1 MVKYFDSLC
10 RFSNLSKLH
19 HKLTNWSL
27 QDPESAANSQEK
39 AQLMQK
45 FSDLKALITMAS
57 ARLASVSQSLLV
69 QPHAQLPVGGQLKAP
84 PVPAATASPSAKV
97 VGDQSK
103 GKVPPPVAAA
113 PHSVKDSS
121 KKKKERKPR
130 NWEFLN
136 MLREEEEMYA
146 EDIKKRKE
154 AREREEE
161 KAREKMKRVQQKER
175 EREEKA
181 KAEAKEK
188 EREKAKE
195 RKKPKHSLYMQ
206 MLLDDQEE
214 LRLAD
219 IKRGEQRKREQETER
234 EREEEQAKAEA
245 KEKEREREEKA
256 KAEAKEKEKEKTP
269 EKSKDAGPRLLTERL
284 PVGQL
289 IREARDYIVELD
301 FSVNGDGPTYSA
313 DQSINILARVI
324 NKITSALDNMMEPSD
339 AKSSKEALTV
349 TRYRDDL
356 TKLLQMGNTLLDTL
370 LKKKHEKKP

>member
-10 RFSNLSKLH
+10 RFSNLSRLH

-57 ARLASVSQSLLV
+57 ARLASVGQSLLV
-69 QPHAQLPVGGQLKAP
+69 KPHAQLPVGGQLKAP

-161 KAREKMKRVQQKER
+161 KAREKKKRDQQKER

-188 EREKAKE
+188 E
-195 RKKPKHSLYMQ
+195 
-206 MLLDDQEE
+206 
-214 LRLAD
+214 
-219 IKRGEQRKREQETER
+219 
-234 EREEEQAKAEA
+234 
-245 KEKEREREEKA
+245 KEKK
-256 KAEAKEKEKEKTP
+256 KEKTP

-324 NKITSALDNMMEPSD
+324 NRIATALDHMMEPSD

-356 TKLLQMGNTLLDTL
+356 TKLVQMGRVLLDTL
-370 LKKKHEKKP
+370 LKKQHEKKP

>member
-10 RFSNLSKLH
+10 RFSNLSRLH

-57 ARLASVSQSLLV
+57 ARLASVGQSLLV
-69 QPHAQLPVGGQLKAP
+69 KPHAQLPVGGQLKAP

-161 KAREKMKRVQQKER
+161 KAREKKKRDQQKER

-188 EREKAKE
+188 E
-195 RKKPKHSLYMQ
+195 
-206 MLLDDQEE
+206 
-214 LRLAD
+214 
-219 IKRGEQRKREQETER
+219 
-234 EREEEQAKAEA
+234 
-245 KEKEREREEKA
+245 KEKK
-256 KAEAKEKEKEKTP
+256 KEKTP

-324 NKITSALDNMMEPSD
+324 NKITTALDHMMEPSD

-356 TKLLQMGNTLLDTL
+356 TKLVQMGNTLLDTL

>member
-10 RFSNLSKLH
+10 RFSNLSRLH
-19 HKLTNWSL
+19 YKLTNWSL

-57 ARLASVSQSLLV
+57 ARLASVGQSLLV
-69 QPHAQLPVGGQLKAP
+69 KPHAQLPVGGQLKAP

-161 KAREKMKRVQQKER
+161 KAREKKKRDQQKER

-188 EREKAKE
+188 E
-195 RKKPKHSLYMQ
+195 
-206 MLLDDQEE
+206 
-214 LRLAD
+214 
-219 IKRGEQRKREQETER
+219 
-234 EREEEQAKAEA
+234 
-245 KEKEREREEKA
+245 KEKK
-256 KAEAKEKEKEKTP
+256 KEKTP

-324 NKITSALDNMMEPSD
+324 NKITTALDHMMEPSD

>member
-1 MVKYFDSLC
+1 MRFNLVKYFDSLC

-27 QDPESAANSQEK
+27 QNPASAANSQEK

-57 ARLASVSQSLLV
+57 ARLASVGQSLLV
-69 QPHAQLPVGGQLKAP
+69 KPHAQLPVGGQLKAP

-161 KAREKMKRVQQKER
+161 KAREKKKRDQQ
-175 EREEKA
+175 
-181 KAEAKEK
+181 
-188 EREKAKE
+188 
-195 RKKPKHSLYMQ
+195 
-206 MLLDDQEE
+206 
-214 LRLAD
+214 
-219 IKRGEQRKREQETER
+219 
-234 EREEEQAKAEA
+234 
-245 KEKEREREEKA
+245 KEREREEKA

-269 EKSKDAGPRLLTERL
+269 EKSKDAGPRLLAERL
-284 PVGQL
+284 PLGQL

-324 NKITSALDNMMEPSD
+324 NKITSNLDNMMEPSD

-356 TKLLQMGNTLLDTL
+356 TKLVQMGKTLLDTL

>member
-10 RFSNLSKLH
+10 RFSNLSRLH

-27 QDPESAANSQEK
+27 QDPESAANSEEK

-57 ARLASVSQSLLV
+57 ARLASVGQSLLV
-69 QPHAQLPVGGQLKAP
+69 KPHAQLPVGGQLKAP

-161 KAREKMKRVQQKER
+161 KAREKKKRDQQKER

-188 EREKAKE
+188 E
-195 RKKPKHSLYMQ
+195 
-206 MLLDDQEE
+206 
-214 LRLAD
+214 
-219 IKRGEQRKREQETER
+219 
-234 EREEEQAKAEA
+234 
-245 KEKEREREEKA
+245 KEKK
-256 KAEAKEKEKEKTP
+256 KEKTP

-324 NKITSALDNMMEPSD
+324 NKITTALDHMMEPSD

-356 TKLLQMGNTLLDTL
+356 TKLVQMGNTLLDTL

>member
-10 RFSNLSKLH
+10 RFSNLSRLH
-19 HKLTNWSL
+19 YKLTNWSL
-27 QDPESAANSQEK
+27 QDPESAANSEEK

-57 ARLASVSQSLLV
+57 ARLASVGQSLLV
-69 QPHAQLPVGGQLKAP
+69 KPHAQLPVGGQLKAP

-161 KAREKMKRVQQKER
+161 KAREKKKRDQQ
-175 EREEKA
+175 
-181 KAEAKEK
+181 
-188 EREKAKE
+188 
-195 RKKPKHSLYMQ
+195 
-206 MLLDDQEE
+206 
-214 LRLAD
+214 
-219 IKRGEQRKREQETER
+219 
-234 EREEEQAKAEA
+234 
-245 KEKEREREEKA
+245 KEREREEKA

-324 NKITSALDNMMEPSD
+324 NKITTALDHMMEPSD

-356 TKLLQMGNTLLDTL
+356 TKLVQMGNTLLDTL

>member
-10 RFSNLSKLH
+10 RFSNLSRLH
-19 HKLTNWSL
+19 YKLTNWSL

-57 ARLASVSQSLLV
+57 ARLASVGQSLLV
-69 QPHAQLPVGGQLKAP
+69 KPHAQLPVGGQLKAP

-161 KAREKMKRVQQKER
+161 KAREKKKRDQQKER

-188 EREKAKE
+188 E
-195 RKKPKHSLYMQ
+195 
-206 MLLDDQEE
+206 
-214 LRLAD
+214 
-219 IKRGEQRKREQETER
+219 
-234 EREEEQAKAEA
+234 
-245 KEKEREREEKA
+245 KEKK
-256 KAEAKEKEKEKTP
+256 KEKTP

-324 NKITSALDNMMEPSD
+324 NRITTALDHMMEPSD

>member
-10 RFSNLSKLH
+10 RFSNLSRLH
-19 HKLTNWSL
+19 YKLTNWSL
-27 QDPESAANSQEK
+27 QDPESAANSEEK

-57 ARLASVSQSLLV
+57 ARLASVGQSLLV
-69 QPHAQLPVGGQLKAP
+69 KPHAQLPVGGQLKAP

-161 KAREKMKRVQQKER
+161 KAREKKKRDQQ
-175 EREEKA
+175 
-181 KAEAKEK
+181 
-188 EREKAKE
+188 
-195 RKKPKHSLYMQ
+195 
-206 MLLDDQEE
+206 
-214 LRLAD
+214 
-219 IKRGEQRKREQETER
+219 
-234 EREEEQAKAEA
+234 
-245 KEKEREREEKA
+245 KEREREEKA

-269 EKSKDAGPRLLTERL
+269 EKSKDAGPRLLAERL
-284 PVGQL
+284 PLGQL

-313 DQSINILARVI
+313 DQSINFLARVI
-324 NKITSALDNMMEPSD
+324 NKITTALDNMMEPSD

>member
-27 QDPESAANSQEK
+27 QNPASAANSQEK

-57 ARLASVSQSLLV
+57 ARLASVGQSLLV
-69 QPHAQLPVGGQLKAP
+69 KPHAQLPVGGQLKAP

-161 KAREKMKRVQQKER
+161 KAREKKKRDQQKER

-181 KAEAKEK
+181 KAEAMEK
-188 EREKAKE
+188 EREK
-195 RKKPKHSLYMQ
+195 S
-206 MLLDDQEE
+206 
-214 LRLAD
+214 
-219 IKRGEQRKREQETER
+219 
-234 EREEEQAKAEA
+234 
-245 KEKEREREEKA
+245 KEKERA
-256 KAEAKEKEKEKTP
+256 KPK
-269 EKSKDAGPRLLTERL
+269 EKSKDAVPRLLTERL
-284 PVGQL
+284 PLGQM
-289 IREARDYIVELD
+289 IRDARDYIVELD
-301 FSVNGDGPTYSA
+301 SSVNGDGPPVSTA
-313 DQSINILARVI
+313 ESINILARVI
-324 NKITSALDNMMEPSD
+324 NKITSNLDNMMEPSD
-339 AKSSKEALTV
+339 AKSSKEALTI

-356 TKLLQMGNTLLDTL
+356 TKLVQMGRVLLDTL
-370 LKKKHEKKP
+370 LKKQHEKKP

>member
-10 RFSNLSKLH
+10 RFSNLSRLH

-27 QDPESAANSQEK
+27 QDPESAANSEEK

-57 ARLASVSQSLLV
+57 ARLASVGQSLLV
-69 QPHAQLPVGGQLKAP
+69 KPHAQLPVGGQLKAP

-161 KAREKMKRVQQKER
+161 KAREKKKRDQQKER

-188 EREKAKE
+188 E
-195 RKKPKHSLYMQ
+195 
-206 MLLDDQEE
+206 
-214 LRLAD
+214 
-219 IKRGEQRKREQETER
+219 
-234 EREEEQAKAEA
+234 
-245 KEKEREREEKA
+245 KEKK
-256 KAEAKEKEKEKTP
+256 KEKTP

-324 NKITSALDNMMEPSD
+324 NRITTALDHMMEPSD

-356 TKLLQMGNTLLDTL
+356 TKLVQMGNTLLDTL
-370 LKKKHEKKP
+370 LKKKHEKKHEKKP

>member
-10 RFSNLSKLH
+10 RFSNLSRLH

-57 ARLASVSQSLLV
+57 ARLASVGQSLLV
-69 QPHAQLPVGGQLKAP
+69 KPHAQLPVGGQLKAP

-161 KAREKMKRVQQKER
+161 KAREKKKRDQQKER

-188 EREKAKE
+188 E
-195 RKKPKHSLYMQ
+195 
-206 MLLDDQEE
+206 
-214 LRLAD
+214 
-219 IKRGEQRKREQETER
+219 
-234 EREEEQAKAEA
+234 
-245 KEKEREREEKA
+245 KEKK
-256 KAEAKEKEKEKTP
+256 KEKTP

-324 NKITSALDNMMEPSD
+324 NKITTALDHMMEPSD

>member
-10 RFSNLSKLH
+10 RFSNLSRLH
-19 HKLTNWSL
+19 YKLTNWSL
-27 QDPESAANSQEK
+27 QDPESAANSEEK

-57 ARLASVSQSLLV
+57 ARLASVGQSLLV
-69 QPHAQLPVGGQLKAP
+69 KPHAQLPVGGQLKAP

-161 KAREKMKRVQQKER
+161 KAREKMKRDQQKER
-175 EREEKA
+175 EREE
-181 KAEAKEK
+181 
-188 EREKAKE
+188 
-195 RKKPKHSLYMQ
+195 
-206 MLLDDQEE
+206 
-214 LRLAD
+214 
-219 IKRGEQRKREQETER
+219 T
-234 EREEEQAKAEA
+234 
-245 KEKEREREEKA
+245 A
-256 KAEAKEKEKEKTP
+256 KAEAKEKEKEKPP

-284 PVGQL
+284 PLGQL

-324 NKITSALDNMMEPSD
+324 NKITSNLDNMMEPSD
-339 AKSSKEALTV
+339 AKSSKEALTI

-356 TKLLQMGNTLLDTL
+356 TKLVQMGRVLLDTL
-370 LKKKHEKKP
+370 LKKQDEKKP

>member
-1 MVKYFDSLC
+1 LVKYFDSLC
-10 RFSNLSKLH
+10 RFSNLSRLH
-19 HKLTNWSL
+19 YKLTNWSL
-27 QDPESAANSQEK
+27 QDPESAANSEEK

-57 ARLASVSQSLLV
+57 ARLASVGQSLLV
-69 QPHAQLPVGGQLKAP
+69 KPHAQLPVGGQLKAP

-161 KAREKMKRVQQKER
+161 KAREKKKRDQQ
-175 EREEKA
+175 
-181 KAEAKEK
+181 
-188 EREKAKE
+188 
-195 RKKPKHSLYMQ
+195 
-206 MLLDDQEE
+206 
-214 LRLAD
+214 
-219 IKRGEQRKREQETER
+219 
-234 EREEEQAKAEA
+234 
-245 KEKEREREEKA
+245 KEREREEKA

-269 EKSKDAGPRLLTERL
+269 EKSKDAGPRLLAERL
-284 PVGQL
+284 PLGQL

-349 TRYRDDL
+349 TS
-356 TKLLQMGNTLLDTL
+356 LLDTL

>member
-1 MVKYFDSLC
+1 MRFNLVKYFDSLC
-10 RFSNLSKLH
+10 RFSNLSRLH

-57 ARLASVSQSLLV
+57 ARLASVGQSLLV
-69 QPHAQLPVGGQLKAP
+69 KPHAQLPVGGQLKAP
-84 PVPAATASPSAKV
+84 PVPANTASPSAKV

-161 KAREKMKRVQQKER
+161 KAREKKKRDQQKER

-188 EREKAKE
+188 E
-195 RKKPKHSLYMQ
+195 
-206 MLLDDQEE
+206 
-214 LRLAD
+214 
-219 IKRGEQRKREQETER
+219 
-234 EREEEQAKAEA
+234 
-245 KEKEREREEKA
+245 KEKK
-256 KAEAKEKEKEKTP
+256 KEKTP

-324 NKITSALDNMMEPSD
+324 NRIATALDHMMEPSD

-356 TKLLQMGNTLLDTL
+356 TKLVQMGKTLLDTL

>member
-10 RFSNLSKLH
+10 RFSNLSRLH

-57 ARLASVSQSLLV
+57 ARLASVGQSLLV
-69 QPHAQLPVGGQLKAP
+69 KPHAQLPVGGQLKAP

-161 KAREKMKRVQQKER
+161 KAREKKKRDQQKER

-181 KAEAKEK
+181 KAEAMEK
-188 EREKAKE
+188 EREK
-195 RKKPKHSLYMQ
+195 S
-206 MLLDDQEE
+206 
-214 LRLAD
+214 
-219 IKRGEQRKREQETER
+219 
-234 EREEEQAKAEA
+234 
-245 KEKEREREEKA
+245 KEKERA
-256 KAEAKEKEKEKTP
+256 KPK
-269 EKSKDAGPRLLTERL
+269 EKSKDAVPRLLTERL
-284 PVGQL
+284 PLGQM
-289 IREARDYIVELD
+289 IRDARDYIVELD
-301 FSVNGDGPTYSA
+301 SSVNGDGPPVSTA
-313 DQSINILARVI
+313 ESINILARVI
-324 NKITSALDNMMEPSD
+324 NKITSNLDNMMEPSD
-339 AKSSKEALTV
+339 AKSSKEALTI

-356 TKLLQMGNTLLDTL
+356 TQLVQMGRVLLDTL
-370 LKKKHEKKP
+370 LKKQDEKKP

>member
-1 MVKYFDSLC
+1 MRFNLVKYFDSLC
-10 RFSNLSKLH
+10 RFSNLSRLH

-57 ARLASVSQSLLV
+57 ARLASVGQSLLV
-69 QPHAQLPVGGQLKAP
+69 KPHAQLPVGGQLKAP

-161 KAREKMKRVQQKER
+161 KAREKKKRDQQKER

-188 EREKAKE
+188 E
-195 RKKPKHSLYMQ
+195 
-206 MLLDDQEE
+206 
-214 LRLAD
+214 
-219 IKRGEQRKREQETER
+219 
-234 EREEEQAKAEA
+234 
-245 KEKEREREEKA
+245 KEKK
-256 KAEAKEKEKEKTP
+256 KEKTP

-324 NKITSALDNMMEPSD
+324 NKITTALDHMMEPSD

-356 TKLLQMGNTLLDTL
+356 TKLVQMGNTLLDTL

>member
-10 RFSNLSKLH
+10 RFSNLSRLH

-27 QDPESAANSQEK
+27 QDPASAANSQEK

-57 ARLASVSQSLLV
+57 ARLASVGQSLLV
-69 QPHAQLPVGGQLKAP
+69 KPHAQLPVGGQLKAP

-161 KAREKMKRVQQKER
+161 KAREKKKRDQQ
-175 EREEKA
+175 
-181 KAEAKEK
+181 
-188 EREKAKE
+188 
-195 RKKPKHSLYMQ
+195 
-206 MLLDDQEE
+206 
-214 LRLAD
+214 
-219 IKRGEQRKREQETER
+219 
-234 EREEEQAKAEA
+234 
-245 KEKEREREEKA
+245 KEREREEKA

-324 NKITSALDNMMEPSD
+324 NKITTALDHMMEPSD

-356 TKLLQMGNTLLDTL
+356 TKLVQMGKTLLDTL

>member
-1 MVKYFDSLC
+1 MRFNLVKYFDSLC
-10 RFSNLSKLH
+10 RFSNLSRLH
-19 HKLTNWSL
+19 YKLTNWSL
-27 QDPESAANSQEK
+27 QDPESAANSEEK

-57 ARLASVSQSLLV
+57 ARLASVGQSLLV
-69 QPHAQLPVGGQLKAP
+69 KPHAQLPVGGQLKAP

-161 KAREKMKRVQQKER
+161 KAREKMKRDQQKER

-181 KAEAKEK
+181 KAEAMEK
-188 EREKAKE
+188 EREK
-195 RKKPKHSLYMQ
+195 S
-206 MLLDDQEE
+206 
-214 LRLAD
+214 
-219 IKRGEQRKREQETER
+219 
-234 EREEEQAKAEA
+234 
-245 KEKEREREEKA
+245 KEKERA
-256 KAEAKEKEKEKTP
+256 KPK
-269 EKSKDAGPRLLTERL
+269 EKSKDAVPRLLTERL

-324 NKITSALDNMMEPSD
+324 NRIATALDHMMEPSD

>member
-10 RFSNLSKLH
+10 RFSNLSRLH

-27 QDPESAANSQEK
+27 QDPESAANSEKK

-57 ARLASVSQSLLV
+57 ARLASVGQSLLV
-69 QPHAQLPVGGQLKAP
+69 KPHAQLPVGGQLKAP

-161 KAREKMKRVQQKER
+161 KAREKKKRDQQ
-175 EREEKA
+175 
-181 KAEAKEK
+181 
-188 EREKAKE
+188 
-195 RKKPKHSLYMQ
+195 
-206 MLLDDQEE
+206 
-214 LRLAD
+214 
-219 IKRGEQRKREQETER
+219 
-234 EREEEQAKAEA
+234 
-245 KEKEREREEKA
+245 KEREREEKA

-324 NKITSALDNMMEPSD
+324 NRIATALDHMMEPSD

-356 TKLLQMGNTLLDTL
+356 TKLVQMGKTLLDTL
-370 LKKKHEKKP
+370 LKKRHEKKP

>member
-10 RFSNLSKLH
+10 RFSNLSRLH

-57 ARLASVSQSLLV
+57 ARLASVGQSLLV
-69 QPHAQLPVGGQLKAP
+69 KPHAQLPVGGQLKAP

-161 KAREKMKRVQQKER
+161 KAREKKKRDQQ
-175 EREEKA
+175 
-181 KAEAKEK
+181 
-188 EREKAKE
+188 
-195 RKKPKHSLYMQ
+195 
-206 MLLDDQEE
+206 
-214 LRLAD
+214 
-219 IKRGEQRKREQETER
+219 
-234 EREEEQAKAEA
+234 
-245 KEKEREREEKA
+245 KEREREEKA

-324 NKITSALDNMMEPSD
+324 NKITTALDHMMEPSD

>member
-10 RFSNLSKLH
+10 RFSNLSRLH

-57 ARLASVSQSLLV
+57 ARLASVGQSLLV
-69 QPHAQLPVGGQLKAP
+69 KPHAQLPVGGQLKAP

-161 KAREKMKRVQQKER
+161 KAREKKKRDQQKER

-181 KAEAKEK
+181 KAKAKEK
-188 EREKAKE
+188 E
-195 RKKPKHSLYMQ
+195 
-206 MLLDDQEE
+206 
-214 LRLAD
+214 
-219 IKRGEQRKREQETER
+219 
-234 EREEEQAKAEA
+234 
-245 KEKEREREEKA
+245 KEKK
-256 KAEAKEKEKEKTP
+256 KEKTP

-324 NKITSALDNMMEPSD
+324 NRITTALDHMMEPSD

-356 TKLLQMGNTLLDTL
+356 TKLVQMGNTLLDTL

>member
-1 MVKYFDSLC
+1 MRFNLVKYFDSLC
-10 RFSNLSKLH
+10 RFSNLSRLH
-19 HKLTNWSL
+19 YKLTNWSL
-27 QDPESAANSQEK
+27 QDPESAANSEEK

-161 KAREKMKRVQQKER
+161 KAREKKKRDQQ
-175 EREEKA
+175 
-181 KAEAKEK
+181 
-188 EREKAKE
+188 
-195 RKKPKHSLYMQ
+195 
-206 MLLDDQEE
+206 
-214 LRLAD
+214 
-219 IKRGEQRKREQETER
+219 
-234 EREEEQAKAEA
+234 
-245 KEKEREREEKA
+245 KEREREEKA

-324 NKITSALDNMMEPSD
+324 NKITTALDNMMEPSD

>member
-10 RFSNLSKLH
+10 RFSNLSRLH

-39 AQLMQK
+39 SQLMQK

-57 ARLASVSQSLLV
+57 ARLASVGQSLLV
-69 QPHAQLPVGGQLKAP
+69 KPHAQLPVGGQLKAP

-161 KAREKMKRVQQKER
+161 KAREKKKRDQQ
-175 EREEKA
+175 
-181 KAEAKEK
+181 
-188 EREKAKE
+188 
-195 RKKPKHSLYMQ
+195 
-206 MLLDDQEE
+206 
-214 LRLAD
+214 
-219 IKRGEQRKREQETER
+219 
-234 EREEEQAKAEA
+234 
-245 KEKEREREEKA
+245 KEREREEKA
-256 KAEAKEKEKEKTP
+256 KAEAKEKEKEKTK
-269 EKSKDAGPRLLTERL
+269 EKSKDAAPRLLTERL
-284 PVGQL
+284 PLGQL

-324 NKITSALDNMMEPSD
+324 NRIATALDHMMEPSD

-356 TKLLQMGNTLLDTL
+356 TKLVQMGKTLLDTL

>member
-10 RFSNLSKLH
+10 RFSNLSRLH
-19 HKLTNWSL
+19 YKLTNWSL
-27 QDPESAANSQEK
+27 QDPESAANSEEK

-57 ARLASVSQSLLV
+57 ARLASVGQSLLV
-69 QPHAQLPVGGQLKAP
+69 KPHAQLPVGGQLKAP

-161 KAREKMKRVQQKER
+161 KAREKKKRDQQKER

-188 EREKAKE
+188 E
-195 RKKPKHSLYMQ
+195 
-206 MLLDDQEE
+206 
-214 LRLAD
+214 
-219 IKRGEQRKREQETER
+219 
-234 EREEEQAKAEA
+234 
-245 KEKEREREEKA
+245 KEKK
-256 KAEAKEKEKEKTP
+256 KEKTP

-284 PVGQL
+284 PLGQM
-289 IREARDYIVELD
+289 IRDARDYIVELD
-301 FSVNGDGPTYSA
+301 SSVNGDGPPVSTA
-313 DQSINILARVI
+313 ESINILARVI
-324 NKITSALDNMMEPSD
+324 NKITSNLDNMMEPSD
-339 AKSSKEALTV
+339 AKSSKEALTI

-356 TKLLQMGNTLLDTL
+356 TKLVQMGRVLLDTL
-370 LKKKHEKKP
+370 LKKQHEKKP

>member
-10 RFSNLSKLH
+10 RFSNLSRLH

-57 ARLASVSQSLLV
+57 ARLASVGQSLLV
-69 QPHAQLPVGGQLKAP
+69 KPHAQLPVGGQLKAP

-161 KAREKMKRVQQKER
+161 KAREKKKRDQQKER

-188 EREKAKE
+188 E
-195 RKKPKHSLYMQ
+195 
-206 MLLDDQEE
+206 
-214 LRLAD
+214 
-219 IKRGEQRKREQETER
+219 
-234 EREEEQAKAEA
+234 
-245 KEKEREREEKA
+245 KEKK
-256 KAEAKEKEKEKTP
+256 KEKTP

-324 NKITSALDNMMEPSD
+324 NKITTALDHMMEPSD

-356 TKLLQMGNTLLDTL
+356 TKLVQMGKTLLDTL

>member
-27 QDPESAANSQEK
+27 QNPASAANSQEK

-57 ARLASVSQSLLV
+57 ARLASVGQSLLV
-69 QPHAQLPVGGQLKAP
+69 KPHAQLPVGGQLKAP

-161 KAREKMKRVQQKER
+161 KAREKKKRDQQKER

-188 EREKAKE
+188 ERA
-195 RKKPKHSLYMQ
+195 KPK
-206 MLLDDQEE
+206 
-214 LRLAD
+214 
-219 IKRGEQRKREQETER
+219 
-234 EREEEQAKAEA
+234 
-245 KEKEREREEKA
+245 
-256 KAEAKEKEKEKTP
+256 
-269 EKSKDAGPRLLTERL
+269 EKSKDAVPRLLTERL
-284 PVGQL
+284 PLGQM
-289 IREARDYIVELD
+289 IRDARDYIVELD
-301 FSVNGDGPTYSA
+301 SSVNGDGPPVSTA
-313 DQSINILARVI
+313 KSINLLARVI
-324 NKITSALDNMMEPSD
+324 NKITSNLDNMMEPSD
-339 AKSSKEALTV
+339 AKSSKEALTI

-356 TKLLQMGNTLLDTL
+356 TKLVQMGKTLLDTL

>member
-10 RFSNLSKLH
+10 RFSNLSRLH
-19 HKLTNWSL
+19 YKLTNWSL
-27 QDPESAANSQEK
+27 QDPESAANSEEK

-57 ARLASVSQSLLV
+57 ARLASVGQSLLV
-69 QPHAQLPVGGQLKAP
+69 KPHAQLPVGGQLKAP

-161 KAREKMKRVQQKER
+161 KAREKKKRDQQKER

-181 KAEAKEK
+181 KAEAMEK
-188 EREKAKE
+188 EREK
-195 RKKPKHSLYMQ
+195 S
-206 MLLDDQEE
+206 
-214 LRLAD
+214 
-219 IKRGEQRKREQETER
+219 
-234 EREEEQAKAEA
+234 
-245 KEKEREREEKA
+245 KEKERA
-256 KAEAKEKEKEKTP
+256 KPK
-269 EKSKDAGPRLLTERL
+269 EKSKDAVPRLLTERL
-284 PVGQL
+284 PLGQM
-289 IREARDYIVELD
+289 IRDARDYIVELD
-301 FSVNGDGPTYSA
+301 SSVNGDGPPVSTA
-313 DQSINILARVI
+313 ESINILARVI
-324 NKITSALDNMMEPSD
+324 NKITSNLDNMMEPSD
-339 AKSSKEALTV
+339 AKSSKEALTI

-356 TKLLQMGNTLLDTL
+356 TKLVQMGRVLLDTL
-370 LKKKHEKKP
+370 LKKQHEKKP

>member
-27 QDPESAANSQEK
+27 QNPASAANSQEK

-57 ARLASVSQSLLV
+57 ARLASVGQSLLV
-69 QPHAQLPVGGQLKAP
+69 KPHAQLPVGGQLKAP

-161 KAREKMKRVQQKER
+161 KAREKKKRDQQKER

-188 EREKAKE
+188 E
-195 RKKPKHSLYMQ
+195 
-206 MLLDDQEE
+206 
-214 LRLAD
+214 
-219 IKRGEQRKREQETER
+219 
-234 EREEEQAKAEA
+234 
-245 KEKEREREEKA
+245 KEKK
-256 KAEAKEKEKEKTP
+256 KEKTP

-324 NKITSALDNMMEPSD
+324 NRITTALDHMMEPSD

-356 TKLLQMGNTLLDTL
+356 TKLVQMGNTLLDTL
-370 LKKKHEKKP
+370 LKKKHEKKHEKKP

>member
-10 RFSNLSKLH
+10 RFSNLSRLH
-19 HKLTNWSL
+19 YKLTNWSL
-27 QDPESAANSQEK
+27 QDPESAANSEEK

-161 KAREKMKRVQQKER
+161 KAREKKKRDQQKER

-219 IKRGEQRKREQETER
+219 IKRGEQRKREQEKER
-234 EREEEQAKAEA
+234 EREEEKATAEA
-245 KEKEREREEKA
+245 KEKEQ
-256 KAEAKEKEKEKTP
+256 EKTP

-284 PVGQL
+284 PLGHL

-324 NKITSALDNMMEPSD
+324 NKITSNLDNMMEPSD
-339 AKSSKEALTV
+339 AKSSKEALTI

-356 TKLLQMGNTLLDTL
+356 TKLVQMGKTLLDTL

>member
-1 MVKYFDSLC
+1 MRFNLVKYFDSLC

-27 QDPESAANSQEK
+27 QNPASAANSQEK

-57 ARLASVSQSLLV
+57 ARLASVGQSLLV
-69 QPHAQLPVGGQLKAP
+69 KPHAQLPVGGQLKAP

-161 KAREKMKRVQQKER
+161 KAREKKKRDQQKER

-188 EREKAKE
+188 E
-195 RKKPKHSLYMQ
+195 
-206 MLLDDQEE
+206 
-214 LRLAD
+214 
-219 IKRGEQRKREQETER
+219 
-234 EREEEQAKAEA
+234 
-245 KEKEREREEKA
+245 KEKK
-256 KAEAKEKEKEKTP
+256 KEKTP

-324 NKITSALDNMMEPSD
+324 NKITTALDNMMEPSD

-356 TKLLQMGNTLLDTL
+356 TKLVQMGKTLLDTL

>member
-1 MVKYFDSLC
+1 MRFNLVKYFDSLC
-10 RFSNLSKLH
+10 RFSNLSRLH

-57 ARLASVSQSLLV
+57 ARLASVGQSLLV
-69 QPHAQLPVGGQLKAP
+69 KPHAQLPVGGQLKAP

-161 KAREKMKRVQQKER
+161 KAREKKKRDQQKER

-188 EREKAKE
+188 ERA
-195 RKKPKHSLYMQ
+195 KPK
-206 MLLDDQEE
+206 
-214 LRLAD
+214 
-219 IKRGEQRKREQETER
+219 
-234 EREEEQAKAEA
+234 
-245 KEKEREREEKA
+245 
-256 KAEAKEKEKEKTP
+256 
-269 EKSKDAGPRLLTERL
+269 EKSKDAVPRLLTERL
-284 PVGQL
+284 PLGQM
-289 IREARDYIVELD
+289 IRDARDYIVELD

-324 NKITSALDNMMEPSD
+324 NRIATALDHMMEPSD
-339 AKSSKEALTV
+339 AKSSKEALTI

-356 TKLLQMGNTLLDTL
+356 TKLVQMGRVLLDTL
-370 LKKKHEKKP
+370 LKKQDEKKP

>member
-10 RFSNLSKLH
+10 RFSNLSRLH

-69 QPHAQLPVGGQLKAP
+69 KPHAQLPVGGQLKAP

-161 KAREKMKRVQQKER
+161 KAREKKKRDQQKER

-181 KAEAKEK
+181 KAEAMEK
-188 EREKAKE
+188 EREK
-195 RKKPKHSLYMQ
+195 S
-206 MLLDDQEE
+206 
-214 LRLAD
+214 
-219 IKRGEQRKREQETER
+219 
-234 EREEEQAKAEA
+234 
-245 KEKEREREEKA
+245 KEKERA
-256 KAEAKEKEKEKTP
+256 KPK
-269 EKSKDAGPRLLTERL
+269 EKSKDAVPRLLTERL
-284 PVGQL
+284 PLGQM
-289 IREARDYIVELD
+289 IRDARDYIVELD
-301 FSVNGDGPTYSA
+301 SSVNGDGPPVSTA
-313 DQSINILARVI
+313 ESINILARVI
-324 NKITSALDNMMEPSD
+324 NKINSNLDNMMEPSD
-339 AKSSKEALTV
+339 AKSSKEALTI

-356 TKLLQMGNTLLDTL
+356 TKLVQMGRVLLDTL
-370 LKKKHEKKP
+370 LKKQDEKKP

>member
-1 MVKYFDSLC
+1 MRFNLVKYFDSLC
-10 RFSNLSKLH
+10 RFSNLSRLH

-57 ARLASVSQSLLV
+57 ARLASVGQSLLV
-69 QPHAQLPVGGQLKAP
+69 KPHAQLPVGGQLKAP

-161 KAREKMKRVQQKER
+161 KAREKKKRDQQKER

-188 EREKAKE
+188 E
-195 RKKPKHSLYMQ
+195 
-206 MLLDDQEE
+206 
-214 LRLAD
+214 
-219 IKRGEQRKREQETER
+219 
-234 EREEEQAKAEA
+234 
-245 KEKEREREEKA
+245 KEKK
-256 KAEAKEKEKEKTP
+256 KEKTP

-324 NKITSALDNMMEPSD
+324 NKITTALDHMMEPSD

>member
-10 RFSNLSKLH
+10 RFSNLSRLH
-19 HKLTNWSL
+19 YKLTNWSL
-27 QDPESAANSQEK
+27 QDPESAANSEEK

-57 ARLASVSQSLLV
+57 ARLASVGQSLLV
-69 QPHAQLPVGGQLKAP
+69 KPHAQLPVGGQLKAP

-154 AREREEE
+154 AREREEQ
-161 KAREKMKRVQQKER
+161 KAREKKKRDQQKER

-181 KAEAKEK
+181 KAEAMEK
-188 EREKAKE
+188 EREK
-195 RKKPKHSLYMQ
+195 S
-206 MLLDDQEE
+206 
-214 LRLAD
+214 
-219 IKRGEQRKREQETER
+219 
-234 EREEEQAKAEA
+234 
-245 KEKEREREEKA
+245 KEKERA
-256 KAEAKEKEKEKTP
+256 KPK
-269 EKSKDAGPRLLTERL
+269 EKSKDAVPRLLTERL
-284 PVGQL
+284 PLGQM
-289 IREARDYIVELD
+289 IRDARDYIVELD
-301 FSVNGDGPTYSA
+301 SSVNGDGPPVSTA
-313 DQSINILARVI
+313 KSINLLARVI
-324 NKITSALDNMMEPSD
+324 NKITSNLDNMMEPSD
-339 AKSSKEALTV
+339 AKSSKEALTI

-356 TKLLQMGNTLLDTL
+356 TKLVQMGRTLLDTL

>member
-1 MVKYFDSLC
+1 MRFNLVKYFDSLC
-10 RFSNLSKLH
+10 RFSNLSRLH

-57 ARLASVSQSLLV
+57 ARLASVGQSLLV
-69 QPHAQLPVGGQLKAP
+69 KPHAQLPVGGQLKAP

-161 KAREKMKRVQQKER
+161 KAREKKKRDQQ
-175 EREEKA
+175 
-181 KAEAKEK
+181 
-188 EREKAKE
+188 
-195 RKKPKHSLYMQ
+195 
-206 MLLDDQEE
+206 
-214 LRLAD
+214 
-219 IKRGEQRKREQETER
+219 
-234 EREEEQAKAEA
+234 
-245 KEKEREREEKA
+245 KEREREEKA

-324 NKITSALDNMMEPSD
+324 NRITTALDHMMEPSD

-356 TKLLQMGNTLLDTL
+356 TKLVQMGNTLLDTL

>member
-10 RFSNLSKLH
+10 RFSNLSRLH

-57 ARLASVSQSLLV
+57 ARLASVGQSLLV
-69 QPHAQLPVGGQLKAP
+69 KPHAQLPVGGQLKAP

-161 KAREKMKRVQQKER
+161 KAREKKKRDQQKER

-188 EREKAKE
+188 E
-195 RKKPKHSLYMQ
+195 
-206 MLLDDQEE
+206 
-214 LRLAD
+214 
-219 IKRGEQRKREQETER
+219 
-234 EREEEQAKAEA
+234 
-245 KEKEREREEKA
+245 KEKK
-256 KAEAKEKEKEKTP
+256 KEKTP

-324 NKITSALDNMMEPSD
+324 NRITTALDHMMEPSD

-356 TKLLQMGNTLLDTL
+356 TKLVQMGNTLLDTL
-370 LKKKHEKKP
+370 LKKKHEKKHEKKP

>member
-1 MVKYFDSLC
+1 MRFNLVKYFDSLC
-10 RFSNLSKLH
+10 RFSNLSRLH

-39 AQLMQK
+39 AKLMQK

-57 ARLASVSQSLLV
+57 ARLASVGQSLLV
-69 QPHAQLPVGGQLKAP
+69 KPHAQLPVGGQLKAP

-161 KAREKMKRVQQKER
+161 KAREKKKRDQQKER

-188 EREKAKE
+188 E
-195 RKKPKHSLYMQ
+195 
-206 MLLDDQEE
+206 
-214 LRLAD
+214 
-219 IKRGEQRKREQETER
+219 
-234 EREEEQAKAEA
+234 
-245 KEKEREREEKA
+245 KEKK
-256 KAEAKEKEKEKTP
+256 KEKTP

-324 NKITSALDNMMEPSD
+324 NKITTALDNMMEPSD

-370 LKKKHEKKP
+370 LKKKHEKKQ

>member
-10 RFSNLSKLH
+10 RFSNLSRLH

-57 ARLASVSQSLLV
+57 ARLASVGQSLLV
-69 QPHAQLPVGGQLKAP
+69 KPHAQLPVGGQLKAP

-161 KAREKMKRVQQKER
+161 KAREKKKRDQQKER

-188 EREKAKE
+188 E
-195 RKKPKHSLYMQ
+195 
-206 MLLDDQEE
+206 
-214 LRLAD
+214 
-219 IKRGEQRKREQETER
+219 
-234 EREEEQAKAEA
+234 
-245 KEKEREREEKA
+245 KEKK
-256 KAEAKEKEKEKTP
+256 KEKTP

-324 NKITSALDNMMEPSD
+324 NKITTALDNMMEPSD

-356 TKLLQMGNTLLDTL
+356 TKLVQMGNTLLDTL

>member
-10 RFSNLSKLH
+10 RFSNLSRLH

-161 KAREKMKRVQQKER
+161 KAREKKKRDQQKER

-188 EREKAKE
+188 E
-195 RKKPKHSLYMQ
+195 
-206 MLLDDQEE
+206 
-214 LRLAD
+214 
-219 IKRGEQRKREQETER
+219 
-234 EREEEQAKAEA
+234 
-245 KEKEREREEKA
+245 KEKK
-256 KAEAKEKEKEKTP
+256 KEKTP

-324 NKITSALDNMMEPSD
+324 NKITTALDHMMEPSD

-356 TKLLQMGNTLLDTL
+356 TKLVQMGKTLLDTL